1 MLRDFGSTVALTV
14 LSLFLI
20 LGVALLGDPLRP
32 EQAAYY
38 C

>member
-14 LSLFLI
+14 LSLLLT

-32 EQAAYY
+32 EQT
-38 C
+38 